1 MRLSRFIAW
10 RYLFAKKSHN
20 VINIISIISA
30 AGIAIGSAALV
41 IILSIYNGFDSIVR
55 DLSDSHTADVLVSPA
70 SGKVFA
76 YDARFDFLDANPRVR
91 ARCGVL
97 EENVFAQYGERNKV
111 VTARGV
117 DSLYE
122 EVTGLRDFVVDG
134 AFELSY
140 GDLNQVV
147 LGRTVA
153 LELGVRTSFLQ
164 PLTVW
169 FPSRTQAV
177 DLLNPLASLRQEKL
191 HPVGIVALEQH
202 FDQTYMFMPLSALRT
217 LLEYDDEVSGVE
229 LYLAPAGLNRKGL
242 ASKAFLAEL
251 QATLGDGFVVR
262 DRQQQ
267 NTMLYKLLKYEK
279 IAIYL
284 ILLFIMLIISFN
296 IYGSLSMLII
306 EKRDDIATLRA
317 MGADDTLVEQIFVR
331 EGWLISLLG
340 IAVGVLAG
348 LGVCWVQQHFGL
360 VKMPGHFV
368 VDAYP
373 VVVQAADVLIIV
385 AGVALIGWLISF
397 LTREIVLSL
406 HSHEAK
412 REDHSGSHFGRV

>member
-1 MRLSRFIAW
+1 MQLPGFIAR

-20 VINIISIISA
+20 VINIISIIAA
-30 AGIAIGSAALV
+30 AGIAIGTAALV
-41 IILSIYNGFDSIVR
+41 IILSIYNGFDRIVR
-55 DLSDSHTADVLVSPA
+55 DLNDSYTADVLISPA
-70 SGKVFA
+70 TGKVFSF
-76 YDARFDFLDANPRVR
+76 DQRFDFLSDDPRVK
-91 ARCGVL
+91 AACGVL
-97 EENVFAQYGERNKV
+97 EENVFVQYGDRNKV

-122 EVTGLRDFVVDG
+122 QITSLRDLLTEGDFD
-134 AFELSY
+134 LSF
-140 GDLNQVV
+140 GDLGQVV

-153 LELGVRTSFLQ
+153 LELGVRTAFLQ

-169 FPSRTQAV
+169 FPSRTQKV

-191 HPVGIVALEQH
+191 HPAGIVALEQN
-202 FDQTYMFMPLSALRT
+202 FDQKYMFMPLPALRN

-229 LYLAPAGLNRKGL
+229 LYLAPSGLNRKGM
-242 ASKAFLAEL
+242 ASRALLSDL
-251 QATLGDGFVVR
+251 QAKLGDGFVVR

-284 ILLFIMLIISFN
+284 ILLFVMLIISFN

-317 MGADDTLVEQIFVR
+317 IGADDQLVEQIFVR

-340 IAVGVLAG
+340 IGIGVIAG
-348 LGVCWVQQHFGL
+348 LAVCWAQLRFGL
-360 VKMPGHFV
+360 VKMPGNFV

-373 VVVQAADVLIIV
+373 VVVQWSDVLIIV
-385 AGVALIGWLISF
+385 AGVALIGWIISF
-397 LTREIVLSL
+397 LTRRLTAS
-406 HSHEAK
+406 SCRA
-412 REDHSGSHFGRV
+412 

>member
-76 YDARFDFLDANPRVR
+76 YDARFDFLDADPRVR

-284 ILLFIMLIISFN
+284 ILLFVMLIISFN

-317 MGADDTLVEQIFVR
+317 IGADDQLVEQIFVR

-340 IAVGVLAG
+340 IGIGVVAG
-348 LGVCWVQQHFGL
+348 LAVCWAQLRFGL
-360 VKMPGHFV
+360 VKMPGNFV

-373 VVVQAADVLIIV
+373 VVVQWSDVLIIV
-385 AGVALIGWLISF
+385 AGVALIGWIISF
-397 LTREIVLSL
+397 LTRRLTAS
-406 HSHEAK
+406 SCRA
-412 REDHSGSHFGRV
+412 

>member
-1 MRLSRFIAW
+1 MQLPGFIAW

-20 VINIISIISA
+20 VINIISIIAA
-30 AGIAIGSAALV
+30 AGIAIGTAALV

-55 DLSDSHTADVLVSPA
+55 DLNNSYTADVLVTPSA
-70 SGKVFA
+70 GKVFSF
-76 YDARFDFLDANPRVR
+76 DERFDFLSGDPRVK
-91 ARCGVL
+91 AACPVL
-97 EENVFAQYGERNKV
+97 EENVFVQYGDRNKV

-117 DSLYE
+117 DTVYE
-122 EVTGLRDFVVDG
+122 QVTKLREHLTEG
-134 AFELSY
+134 SFELSF

-153 LELGVRTSFLQ
+153 LELGVRTAFLQ

-169 FPSRTQAV
+169 FPSRTRQV
-177 DLLNPLASLRQEKL
+177 DLLNPLASLRQEKV
-191 HPVGIVALEQH
+191 HPAGIVALEQE
-202 FDQTYMFMPLSALRT
+202 FDQKYMFMPLPALRA
-217 LLEYDDEVSGVE
+217 LLEYDDQVSGVE
-229 LYLAPAGLNRKGL
+229 LYLAPSALNRKGL
-242 ASKAFLAEL
+242 ASGDFLSEL
-251 QATLGDGFVVR
+251 QAKLGDGFVVR

-284 ILLFIMLIISFN
+284 ILLFVMLIISFN

-317 MGADDTLVEQIFVR
+317 MGADDKLVEQVFVR

-340 IAVGVLAG
+340 IGVGVVLGLA
-348 LGVCWVQQHFGL
+348 VCWAQLRFGL
-360 VKMPGHFV
+360 VKMPGNFV
-368 VDAYP
+368 VEAYP
-373 VVVQAADVLIIV
+373 VVVQATDVLIIV

-397 LTREIVLSL
+397 LTRQNTRPV
-406 HSHEAK
+406 
-412 REDHSGSHFGRV
+412 